1 MSRDK
6 RAPTRQLFGSI
17 QETFARDREMRAAAE
32 LTDVD
37 MFRQFEYL
45 EDFKL
50 LVCKSHSHAMR
61 NVKRHLEEQHI
72 ETEIVNKAATARFTA
87 LEIHDPR
94 AVEVPITL
102 IAPFASLSPPVNGF
116 LYGGKDGKCAFLSTN
131 DQSISRH

>member
-1 MSRDK
+1 
-6 RAPTRQLFGSI
+6 
-17 QETFARDREMRAAAE
+17 MRAAAE

-37 MFRQFEYL
+37 VFRQFGYL

-50 LVCKSHSHAMR
+50 LVCKSHGHAVR
-61 NVKRHLEEQHI
+61 NVKRHLEEQHV
-72 ETEIVNKAATARFTA
+72 ETEIVNKAAIARLTA

-102 IAPFASLSPPVNGF
+102 IAPFASLSSLVNGF
-116 LYGGKDGKCAFLSTN
+116 LCGSEGGKCAFLSIN